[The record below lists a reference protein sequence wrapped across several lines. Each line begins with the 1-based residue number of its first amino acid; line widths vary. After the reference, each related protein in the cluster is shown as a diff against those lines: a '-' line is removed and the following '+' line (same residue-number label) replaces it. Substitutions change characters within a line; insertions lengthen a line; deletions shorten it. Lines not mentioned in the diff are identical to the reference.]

1 MMTQLA
7 GQPVRSLVGAFH
19 VPFVSIVTFV
29 SFVTFLSLCTAGC
42 RSKEAKDPVA
52 EPLVTLNHDKAALG
66 SPVDVTYRFE
76 VMPGAPAF
84 SENYRVFVHV
94 LDNDE
99 KLLWTDDHDP
109 PIPTT
114 QWKPGQKI
122 EYVRTMFIPVQP
134 YIGDASIQVGLHS
147 LTTQKRLPLAG
158 RDASHNAYDVAKL
171 ELLPQTASVFTVF
184 KDGWQNPEAPPNMLE
199 WTWTSMQEA
208 TVAFKNPRKDSL
220 FYLDLDN
227 PSNAFPDGQQVQV
240 KLGDQIIDRFTLQP
254 AHQLLRKIPLSSGM
268 LGSQDTV
275 ELKIDVDRTFVPAV
289 LTPGASNDRR
299 ALGVRVFHAVVTP
312 TN

>member
-1 MMTQLA
+1 MMTLL
-7 GQPVRSLVGAFH
+7 GLPGHSLVSAFL
-19 VPFVSIVTFV
+19 V
-29 SFVTFLSLCTAGC
+29 LSLCSVGC
-42 RSKEAKDPVA
+42 RLKETRGPVA
-52 EPLVTLNHDKAALG
+52 EPSVTLSHDQVALG
-66 SPVDVTYRFE
+66 SPVEVTYRFE
-76 VMPGAPAF
+76 VMAGAPAF
-84 SENYRVFVHV
+84 GEDYRVFVHV
-94 LDNDE
+94 MDNDE

-122 EYVRTMFIPVQP
+122 EYVRTVFIPVQP
-134 YIGDASIQVGLHS
+134 YIGDASIQIGLHS

-158 RDASHNAYDVAKL
+158 RDAGHDAYAVAKL
-171 ELLPQTASVFTVF
+171 ALLPQTASVFTVF
-184 KDGWQNPEAPPNMLE
+184 KDGWQSPEESPNSQQIT
-199 WTWTSMQEA
+199 WTWTSRPEA

-227 PSNAFPDGQQVQV
+227 PSGAFPDGQQVQV

-254 AHQLLRKIPLSSGM
+254 ARQLLRKISLSSGT

-289 LTPGASNDRR
+289 VTPGASTDRR
-299 ALGVRVFHAVVTP
+299 ELGVRVFHAVVTVAGG
-312 TN
+312 